1 MNDARLDLAF
11 TGPDH
16 DRAEEIF
23 TALTR
28 TPVDDINPE
37 TLDLLLQTAAGSVDQ
52 IRAAKMTEAFLQP
65 PVIDDNGLIVAVGA
79 QGMESR
85 QLFVEAPGELLDELR
100 ALPGTTVTG
109 AWMQA
114 VLALHSVDDF
124 ATEEVDRIALHSVAA
139 AVLDQL
145 AAEGREAQAQVIDI
159 TDESDGAGDRGR
171 IVEVRRSWRDHGH
184 LDIDQGVITAL
195 FALAVQVLTEAL
207 AEHGA
212 EAILLPYE
220 VAGNDLAAGYTTL
233 ENLETTG
240 IAKTTMITPTD
251 TTVSGRLTG
260 LTGGNANLSNA
271 LWFDI
276 LAAAADHLG
285 KTGTTTP
292 ETAAK
297 ILDVTGDCLAA
308 TELVDASGAVRA
320 DGAGEATGP
329 TE

>member
-1 MNDARLDLAF
+1 MAAMTDARLDLAF

-16 DRAEEIF
+16 GRAEEIF

-28 TPVDDINPE
+28 TPVDELNPE
-37 TLDLLLQTAAGSVDQ
+37 ALDLLLQTAAGSVDQ
-52 IRAAKMTEAFLQP
+52 IRAVAMTDAFLQP

-79 QGMESR
+79 QGMEPR
-85 QLFVEAPGELLDELR
+85 QLFIEAPGELLDELR
-100 ALPGTTVTG
+100 ALPRTTVTG
-109 AWMQA
+109 AWIQA
-114 VLALHSVDDF
+114 VLALHSVDAF

-159 TDESDGAGDRGR
+159 TDEDEGVGSGDRGR

-195 FALAVQVLTEAL
+195 FALAVQVFTEAL

-251 TTVSGRLTG
+251 ATVSGRLTG
-260 LTGGNANLSNA
+260 LTGGNANLANA

-285 KTGTTTP
+285 QTGTTTP

-308 TELVDASGAVRA
+308 TELVEAGGAA
-320 DGAGEATGP
+320 GGA